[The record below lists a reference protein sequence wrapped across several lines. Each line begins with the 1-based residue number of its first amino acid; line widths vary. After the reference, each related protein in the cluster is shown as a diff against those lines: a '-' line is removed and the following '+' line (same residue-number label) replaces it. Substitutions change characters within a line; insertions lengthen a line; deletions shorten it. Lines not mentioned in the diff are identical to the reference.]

1 MSEIT
6 KEQFDALEAIHG
18 KNHVL
23 ILSIGEDEFAFR
35 RPSEVDVDFALDEK
49 ERGSVEWMENAL
61 IGCVLCPSVPTANKA
76 KKEKTEPTG
85 PCPELAAIRAQIH
98 AIWASAPL
106 CRDTLPLA
114 WFQSCGWNQS
124 IDSKPLGQ
132 GKYEVRSASNTDLG
146 AEEWTYSLT
155 VRILTSVEYNHLR
168 KLQLQEGVSAER
180 FAFSK
185 CVTLIR
191 PVLSSDP
198 EVLGDA
204 MAPSDF
210 AALYPTAVIGIGR
223 LVRSLGAESRSVSV
237 KKFGAGSAQQPTTST
252 EKPLEG

>member
-35 RPSEVDVDFALDEK
+35 RPSEVDVDFALNEQ
-49 ERGSVEWMENAL
+49 ERGGVEWMENAL

-76 KKEKTEPTG
+76 KKEKSEPTG

-124 IDSKPLGQ
+124 LASKPIGQ
-132 GKYEVRSASNTDLG
+132 GKYDVRSASNTDLG
-146 AEEWTYSLT
+146 AEEWAYSLT
-155 VRILTSVEYNHLR
+155 VRILTSAEYNHLR

-204 MAPSDF
+204 LAPSDF
-210 AALYPTAVIGIGR
+210 AALYPAAVIGIGR

-237 KKFGAGSAQQPTTST
+237 KKFGAGSAQQPTNST
-252 EKPLEG
+252 EKHPEG